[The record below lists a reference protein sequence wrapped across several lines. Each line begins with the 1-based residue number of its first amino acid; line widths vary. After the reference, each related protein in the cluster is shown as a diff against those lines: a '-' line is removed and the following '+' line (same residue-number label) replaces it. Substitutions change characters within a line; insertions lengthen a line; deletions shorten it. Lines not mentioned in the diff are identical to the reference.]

1 MKKISIITPCY
12 NEEENIEPLSDRV
25 RDLFKGSL
33 SNYDYEHIFIDNCS
47 TDKTIPVLRK
57 LAEKDKKV
65 KVILNT
71 RNFGHIRS
79 PYYAMFQAEGDAVIN
94 LVADLQ
100 DPPDL
105 IKNFIEEWIKGYKVV
120 VGIKTKSEENFLLF
134 RLRKFYYH
142 LLNSFSESEQII
154 NFSGFVLHD
163 RSVINYLNNL
173 DEPYPYLRGLITELG
188 FERKEIEYTQPVRR
202 KGKTKNNL
210 YTLYDIAMLGFVNH
224 SKVPLRMATFLGF
237 IIALISIF
245 VAGIYLVYKL
255 LYWDEFQTGTAPL
268 IIGLFFFSSVQLIF
282 IGIVGEYVGAIY
294 TQVKKR
300 PLVIEKERIN
310 FSDTKEDSIEKS

>member
-1 MKKISIITPCY
+1 MKKISIVTPCF
-12 NEEENIEPLSDRV
+12 NEEENIEPLSDLV

-47 TDKTIPVLRK
+47 TDKTVSVLRK

-79 PYYAMFQAEGDAVIN
+79 PYYAMFQAEGDAVIHI
-94 LVADLQ
+94 VADLQ

-105 IKNFIEEWIKGYKVV
+105 IKNFVEEWIKGYKVV
-120 VGIKTKSEENFLLF
+120 VGVKTKSEENFLMF
-134 RLRKFYYH
+134 GLRKFYYS
-142 LLNSFSESEQII
+142 LLNSFSESEQIK
-154 NFSGFVLHD
+154 NFSGFSLYD
-163 RSVINYLNNL
+163 RSFINHLKNL

-188 FERKEIEYTQPVRR
+188 IERKEIEYTQPVRR

-210 YTLYDIAMLGFVNH
+210 YTLYDVAMLGFVNH

-237 IIALISIF
+237 IISFISIF

-310 FSDTKEDSIEKS
+310 FSDTKEDSS

>member
-1 MKKISIITPCY
+1 MKKISIVTACY
-12 NEEENIEPLSDRV
+12 NEEENIEPLSDYV

-47 TDKTIPVLRK
+47 TDKTVSALRK
-57 LAEKDKKV
+57 LVDKDKKV

-79 PYYAMFQAEGDAVIN
+79 PYHAMFQTSGDATI
-94 LVADLQ
+94 LLSADFQ

-105 IKNFIEEWIKGYKVV
+105 IESFVKEWVQGFKVV
-120 VGIKTKSEENFLLF
+120 VGVKTKSEENFLMF
-134 RLRKFYYH
+134 GVRKIYYKF
-142 LLNSFSESEQII
+142 LGSYSESEQIK
-154 NFSGFVLHD
+154 NFTGFGLYD
-163 RSVINYLNNL
+163 KSFIECIKNL
-173 DEPYPYLRGLITELG
+173 DDPYPYLRGLITELG
-188 FERKEIEYTQPVRR
+188 FERKEIDYTQPAR
-202 KGKTKNNL
+202 KKGRTKNNI
-210 YTLYDIAMLGFVNH
+210 YTLYDMAMLGFVNH

-237 IIALISIF
+237 VISVISIF
-245 VAGIYLVYKL
+245 VAGIYLTYKL

-268 IIGLFFFSSVQLIF
+268 IIGLFFFSSLQLIF

-300 PLVIEKERIN
+300 PLVVEKERIN
-310 FSDTKEDSIEKS
+310 FSETKEDKIEKS

>member
-1 MKKISIITPCY
+1 MKKISIVTPCF

-47 TDKTIPVLRK
+47 TDKTVSVLRK

-79 PYYAMFQAEGDAVIN
+79 PYYAMFQAEGDAIIN
-94 LVADLQ
+94 LAADLQ

-105 IKNFIEEWIKGYKVV
+105 IKNFVEEWIKGYKVV
-120 VGIKTKSEENFLLF
+120 VGVKTKSEENFLMF
-134 RLRKFYYH
+134 GLRKFYYN
-142 LLNSFSESEQII
+142 LLNSFSESEQIK
-154 NFSGFVLHD
+154 NFSGFALYD
-163 RSVINYLNNL
+163 RSFINCLKNL

-188 FERKEIEYTQPVRR
+188 FDRKEIEYKQPVRR

-224 SKVPLRMATFLGF
+224 SKVPLRMATYLGF
-237 IIALISIF
+237 IISIISIF

>member
-1 MKKISIITPCY
+1 MY
-12 NEEENIEPLSDRV
+12 
-25 RDLFKGSL
+25 
-33 SNYDYEHIFIDNCS
+33 
-47 TDKTIPVLRK
+47 
-57 LAEKDKKV
+57 
-65 KVILNT
+65 
-71 RNFGHIRS
+71 
-79 PYYAMFQAEGDAVIN
+79 
-94 LVADLQ
+94 
-100 DPPDL
+100 
-105 IKNFIEEWIKGYKVV
+105 
-120 VGIKTKSEENFLLF
+120 
-134 RLRKFYYH
+134 
-142 LLNSFSESEQII
+142 
-154 NFSGFVLHD
+154 D
-163 RSVINYLNNL
+163 RSFINHLKNL

-188 FERKEIEYTQPVRR
+188 IERKEIEYTQPVRR

-224 SKVPLRMATFLGF
+224 SKVPLRMATYLGF

-282 IGIVGEYVGAIY
+282 IGIVGEYIGAIY

-300 PLVIEKERIN
+300 PLLIEKERIN